1 MQDNATEVTAAGIA
15 RLAGVGRAAVSNWRR
30 RHADFP
36 KPVGGTETSPSFA
49 LAEVEAWL
57 RKQGKLAEVPLRE
70 RVWQQLA
77 GHPEGPL
84 TALVHTGCV
93 LLLIQERP
101 TVWLDASAGSDAR
114 LAAMLP
120 GALEKVLTP
129 RVGGVRGRG
138 GTGVGGAGA
147 GVRAGA
153 GAGVA
158 AGAGGCVNAAFG
170 RAGVNAASERAG
182 ASGAFGQ
189 SGVNGPS
196 HTPAVNAGFA
206 SPGVNSGAGSAGVNS
221 ESGSAGVNSESGSA
235 GGNSGSAA
243 SGVNSG
249 RSASDVNADLTVP
262 AVNPEPTAPG
272 VNSAPTQPAVNTA
285 SSAPT
290 VNTPPTVH
298 NEPPA
303 HNDPSSHGGSPVSNA
318 SAVHNRP
325 TVHSPALGTP
335 NSPITPAAT
344 TPTPTPALTTPTG
357 PQLLPSVPLLRGA
370 AELAAEIGARQTF
383 EFLLGRHLDANPRQ
397 YTLTPAELAGLMA
410 DLAGPARTV
419 LDPACGTGAL
429 LRAVDPRPGQ
439 ELYAQDSAPE
449 LAALSALRLALHSRA
464 TVRAAVGDTLRADA
478 HPGLLADAVLCHPPF
493 NERNWGHDELAY
505 DPRWEYGFP
514 ARTESELAWVQ
525 HALARLTDGGTA
537 VLLMPPAAASRRSG
551 RRIRAD
557 LLRRGALR
565 AVAALPVGAAPPYN
579 IPLHLWVLRRPDRT
593 PAAPEVL
600 LVDTGRFAGEARGGP
615 DWGAVREAVLDAWRA
630 FAREGRLAE
639 RPGLARSVPV
649 IELLD
654 DDVDLA
660 PARHLPPA
668 AVADGAEQLTR
679 VRERL
684 GATLRLTADLTPPP
698 ADPAPP
704 ARWPLTTVGELARGG
719 ALVMRT
725 GGNGGHARVPVLTD
739 HDVLAGTSPSGTL
752 PESEEEAVLTEPG
765 DVVVPVLGGG
775 AVARVID
782 EATGGAALGRNLVL
796 LRPDRTALDPWFL
809 AGFLRGTANNRQAS
823 SYASTATRLDVRRLH
838 LPRLPLEEQRR
849 YGARFRALDEF
860 ERALRHASRLGEQL
874 VRGMYDGLT
883 DGTVAPD

>member
-93 LLLIQERP
+93 LLLIHERP

-138 GTGVGGAGA
+138 GAGVGGARA
-147 GVRAGA
+147 GVGVGA
-153 GAGVA
+153 GAGG
-158 AGAGGCVNAAFG
+158 GAGG
-170 RAGVNAASERAG
+170 GVNAAYGRPAV
-182 ASGAFGQ
+182 SGAFGQ
-189 SGVNGPS
+189 AGVNGPS
-196 HTPAVNAGFA
+196 NPPAVNTGSA
-206 SPGVNSGAGSAGVNS
+206 SPGVNSGP
-221 ESGSAGVNSESGSA
+221 E
-235 GGNSGSAA
+235 A

-249 RSASDVNADLTVP
+249 SVASSVNSGAASPGVKSGSVASGVNSSPAVPGVDPDPTALGVSPAPTVP
-262 AVNPEPTAPG
+262 AVNSSPT
-272 VNSAPTQPAVNTA
+272 
-285 SSAPT
+285 APT

-298 NEPPA
+298 NDPAVHNPASVSSESAA
-303 HNDPSSHGGSPVSNA
+303 HNA
-318 SAVHNRP
+318 ATVHNRP
-325 TVHSPALGTP
+325 TVHSTPPGTP
-335 NSPITPAAT
+335 ATAITAGSP
-344 TPTPTPALTTPTG
+344 PTPALTPPTG
-357 PQLLPSVPLLRGA
+357 PQLLPSAPLLRGA

-439 ELYAQDSAPE
+439 ELYAQDNAPE

-565 AVAALPVGAAPPYN
+565 AVVALPVGAAPPYN

-615 DWGAVREAVLDAWRA
+615 DWEAVREAVLDAWRA
-630 FAREGRLAE
+630 FAREGRLTE

-668 AVADGAEQLTR
+668 AVADGAEQLTQ

-684 GATLRLTADLTPPP
+684 GETLRLTADLTPPP

-739 HDVLAGTSPSGTL
+739 HDVLAGTAPSGTL

-775 AVARVID
+775 AMARVID
-782 EATGGAALGRNLVL
+782 GATGGAALGRNLVL

-838 LPRLPLEEQRR
+838 LPRLPLEEQLR

>member
-1 MQDNATEVTAAGIA
+1 MQDQATEVTAAGIA

-49 LAEVEAWL
+49 LAEVEGWL

-84 TALVHTGCV
+84 TALVHAGCT
-93 LLLIQERP
+93 LLLIHERS
-101 TVWLDASAGSDAR
+101 TVWLAASAGSDERLAR
-114 LAAMLP
+114 LLP
-120 GALEKVLTP
+120 GALAQVLTP
-129 RVGGVRGRG
+129 RLGALAGVLMS
-138 GTGVGGAGA
+138 GVGA
-147 GVRAGA
+147 
-153 GAGVA
+153 
-158 AGAGGCVNAAFG
+158 
-170 RAGVNAASERAG
+170 
-182 ASGAFGQ
+182 
-189 SGVNGPS
+189 PD
-196 HTPAVNAGFA
+196 
-206 SPGVNSGAGSAGVNS
+206 
-221 ESGSAGVNSESGSA
+221 
-235 GGNSGSAA
+235 
-243 SGVNSG
+243 
-249 RSASDVNADLTVP
+249 DVNTPDGSQATDRRS
-262 AVNPEPTAPG
+262 TAPG
-272 VNSAPTQPAVNTA
+272 VNTAPTTPDVNIPDSSGA
-285 SSAPT
+285 SGSPS
-290 VNTPPTVH
+290 TPP
-298 NEPPA
+298 P
-303 HNDPSSHGGSPVSNA
+303 
-318 SAVHNRP
+318 
-325 TVHSPALGTP
+325 
-335 NSPITPAAT
+335 
-344 TPTPTPALTTPTG
+344 
-357 PQLLPSVPLLRGA
+357 LLPSVPLLRGA
-370 AELAAEIGARQTF
+370 AELAAEVGARQAF

-397 YTLTPAELAGLMA
+397 YTLTPAELAALMA
-410 DLAGPARTV
+410 DLAGPARTA

-429 LRAVDPRPGQ
+429 LRAVDTRPEQ
-439 ELYAQDSAPE
+439 WLHAQDSAPD
-449 LAALSALRLALHSRA
+449 LAALTALRLALHSRA
-464 TVRAAVGDTLRADA
+464 GVRAAAGDALRADA
-478 HPGLLADAVLCHPPF
+478 FPELRADVVLCHPPF

-565 AVAALPVGAAPPYN
+565 AVLALPVGAAPPYN
-579 IPLHLWVLRRPDRT
+579 IPLHVWVLRRPERN

-600 LVDTGRFAGEARGGP
+600 LMDTGRFAGEARGGP
-615 DWGAVREAVLDAWRA
+615 DWAAVREAVLDAWRA
-630 FAREGRLAE
+630 FTRAGRLVE

-660 PARHLPPA
+660 PARHLPPP
-668 AVADGAEQLTR
+668 AVADGAEQLAA

-684 GATLRLTADLTPPP
+684 GETLRLTTDLTPPA

-704 ARWPLTTVGELARGG
+704 VRWPLTTIGELARAG

-725 GGNGGHARVPVLTD
+725 GGSGGHARLPALTD
-739 HDVLAGTSPSGTL
+739 TDVLAATAPSGTL
-752 PESEEEAVLTEPG
+752 PESDEEAVLTEPG

-775 AVARVID
+775 SVARVIE
-782 EATGGAALGRNLVL
+782 EATAGAALGRNLVL
-796 LRPDRTALDPWFL
+796 LRPDPTALDPWFL

-823 SYASTATRLDVRRLH
+823 SYASTATRLDVRRLQ
-838 LPRLPLEEQRR
+838 LPRLPLAEQRR
-849 YGARFRALDEF
+849 YGARFHALDEF
-860 ERALRHASRLGEQL
+860 ERALRHASRLGDHL

>member
-1 MQDNATEVTAAGIA
+1 MQDQATEVTAAGIA

-49 LAEVEAWL
+49 LAEVEGWL

-84 TALVHTGCV
+84 TALVHAGCT
-93 LLLIQERP
+93 LLLIHERS
-101 TVWLDASAGSDAR
+101 TVWLAASAGSDERLAR
-114 LAAMLP
+114 LLP
-120 GALEKVLTP
+120 GALAQVLTP
-129 RVGGVRGRG
+129 RLGALAGVLMS
-138 GTGVGGAGA
+138 GVGA
-147 GVRAGA
+147 
-153 GAGVA
+153 
-158 AGAGGCVNAAFG
+158 
-170 RAGVNAASERAG
+170 
-182 ASGAFGQ
+182 
-189 SGVNGPS
+189 PD
-196 HTPAVNAGFA
+196 
-206 SPGVNSGAGSAGVNS
+206 
-221 ESGSAGVNSESGSA
+221 
-235 GGNSGSAA
+235 
-243 SGVNSG
+243 
-249 RSASDVNADLTVP
+249 DVNTSDGSQATDRRS
-262 AVNPEPTAPG
+262 TAPG
-272 VNSAPTQPAVNTA
+272 VNTAPTTPDVNIPDSSGASGSPSAP
-285 SSAPT
+285 
-290 VNTPPTVH
+290 PP
-298 NEPPA
+298 
-303 HNDPSSHGGSPVSNA
+303 
-318 SAVHNRP
+318 
-325 TVHSPALGTP
+325 
-335 NSPITPAAT
+335 
-344 TPTPTPALTTPTG
+344 
-357 PQLLPSVPLLRGA
+357 LLPSVPLLRGA
-370 AELAAEIGARQTF
+370 AELAAEVGARQAF

-397 YTLTPAELAGLMA
+397 YTLTPAELAALMA
-410 DLAGPARTV
+410 DLAGPARTA

-429 LRAVDPRPGQ
+429 LRAVDTRPEQ
-439 ELYAQDSAPE
+439 WLHAQDSAPD
-449 LAALSALRLALHSRA
+449 LAALTALRLALHSRA
-464 TVRAAVGDTLRADA
+464 GVRAAAGDALRADA
-478 HPGLLADAVLCHPPF
+478 FPELRADVVLCHPPF

-565 AVAALPVGAAPPYN
+565 AVLALPVGAAPPYN
-579 IPLHLWVLRRPDRT
+579 IPLHVWVLRRPERN

-600 LVDTGRFAGEARGGP
+600 LMDTGRFAGEARGGP
-615 DWGAVREAVLDAWRA
+615 DWAAVREAVLDAWRA
-630 FAREGRLAE
+630 FTRAGRLAE

-660 PARHLPPA
+660 PARHLPPP
-668 AVADGAEQLTR
+668 AVADGAEQLAA

-684 GATLRLTADLTPPP
+684 GETLRLTTDLTPPA

-704 ARWPLTTVGELARGG
+704 VRWPLTTIGELARAG

-725 GGNGGHARVPVLTD
+725 GGSGGHARLPALTD
-739 HDVLAGTSPSGTL
+739 TDVLAATAPSGTL
-752 PESEEEAVLTEPG
+752 PESDEEAVLTEPG

-775 AVARVID
+775 SVARVIE
-782 EATGGAALGRNLVL
+782 EATAGAALGRNLVL
-796 LRPDRTALDPWFL
+796 LRPDPTALDPWFL

-823 SYASTATRLDVRRLH
+823 SYASTATRLDVRRLQ
-838 LPRLPLEEQRR
+838 LPRLPLAEQRR
-849 YGARFRALDEF
+849 YGARFHALDEF
-860 ERALRHASRLGEQL
+860 ERALRHASRLGDHL

>member
-1 MQDNATEVTAAGIA
+1 MLGTNGTRGAGPVQDQATEVTAAGIA

-49 LAEVEAWL
+49 LAEVEGWL

-84 TALVHTGCV
+84 TALVHAGCT
-93 LLLIQERP
+93 LLLIHERS
-101 TVWLDASAGSDAR
+101 TVWLAASAGSDERLAR
-114 LAAMLP
+114 LLP
-120 GALEKVLTP
+120 GALAQVLTP
-129 RVGGVRGRG
+129 RLGALAGVLMS
-138 GTGVGGAGA
+138 GVGA
-147 GVRAGA
+147 
-153 GAGVA
+153 
-158 AGAGGCVNAAFG
+158 
-170 RAGVNAASERAG
+170 
-182 ASGAFGQ
+182 
-189 SGVNGPS
+189 PD
-196 HTPAVNAGFA
+196 
-206 SPGVNSGAGSAGVNS
+206 
-221 ESGSAGVNSESGSA
+221 
-235 GGNSGSAA
+235 
-243 SGVNSG
+243 
-249 RSASDVNADLTVP
+249 DVNTPDGSQATDRRS
-262 AVNPEPTAPG
+262 TAPG
-272 VNSAPTQPAVNTA
+272 VNTAPTTPDVNIPDSSGA
-285 SSAPT
+285 SGSPS
-290 VNTPPTVH
+290 TPP
-298 NEPPA
+298 P
-303 HNDPSSHGGSPVSNA
+303 
-318 SAVHNRP
+318 
-325 TVHSPALGTP
+325 
-335 NSPITPAAT
+335 
-344 TPTPTPALTTPTG
+344 
-357 PQLLPSVPLLRGA
+357 LLPSVPLLRGA
-370 AELAAEIGARQTF
+370 AELAAEVGARQAF

-397 YTLTPAELAGLMA
+397 YTLTPAELAALMA
-410 DLAGPARTV
+410 DLAGPARTA

-429 LRAVDPRPGQ
+429 LRAVDTRPEQ
-439 ELYAQDSAPE
+439 WLHAQDSAPD
-449 LAALSALRLALHSRA
+449 LAALTALRLALHSRA
-464 TVRAAVGDTLRADA
+464 GVRAAAGDALRADA
-478 HPGLLADAVLCHPPF
+478 FPELRADVVLCHPPF

-565 AVAALPVGAAPPYN
+565 AVLALPVGAAPPYN
-579 IPLHLWVLRRPDRT
+579 IPLHVWVLRRPERN

-600 LVDTGRFAGEARGGP
+600 LMDTGRFAGEARGGP
-615 DWGAVREAVLDAWRA
+615 DWAAVREAVLDAWRA
-630 FAREGRLAE
+630 FTRAGRLVE

-660 PARHLPPA
+660 PARHLPPP
-668 AVADGAEQLTR
+668 AVADGAEQLAA

-684 GATLRLTADLTPPP
+684 GETLRLTTDLTPPA

-704 ARWPLTTVGELARGG
+704 VRWPLTTIGELARAG

-725 GGNGGHARVPVLTD
+725 GGSGGHARLPALTD
-739 HDVLAGTSPSGTL
+739 TDVLAATAPSGTL
-752 PESEEEAVLTEPG
+752 PESDEEAVLTEPG

-775 AVARVID
+775 SVARVIE
-782 EATGGAALGRNLVL
+782 EATAGAALGRNLVL
-796 LRPDRTALDPWFL
+796 LRPDPTALDPWFL

-823 SYASTATRLDVRRLH
+823 SYASTATRLDVRRLQ
-838 LPRLPLEEQRR
+838 LPRLPLAEQRR
-849 YGARFRALDEF
+849 YGARFHALDEF
-860 ERALRHASRLGEQL
+860 ERALRHASRLGDHL